1 MPDSSSQD
9 HDQRLKVL
17 LKEFFE
23 EFFQCF
29 FSDWAKRFDFSDLTW
44 LDKEVFLAPP
54 QGEKRQLDLVA
65 RLRIRPDAPPPQPDL
80 TELVAL
86 IHVEI
91 ESRESVQQFRPRM
104 FEYYTQLRR
113 DSGLPVLP
121 IGLYLR
127 VGLEGTGW
135 DAYEEHFWDHCL
147 LRFEYAYVGLP
158 SLEAEKYASG
168 EHLLGVALSALM
180 RTPRERRV
188 ELHAE
193 SLKRIALSNENDLR
207 RFLLAECREAY
218 VNLDESQRQQFE
230 ALLDT
235 EHYRETKPLMITTYE
250 RGKADG
256 KLEGKAEGKAEGKIE
271 ERREMVLFLLG
282 EKFGPLTSEVQQRI
296 TDLTPE
302 RLRQLLVDIVKAP
315 SLKELHLED

>member
-1 MPDSSSQD
+1 MPDSSSPD

-23 EFFQCF
+23 QFFQCF
-29 FSDWAKRFDFSDLTW
+29 FSKWAKRFDFSDITW

-65 RLRIRPDAPPPQPDL
+65 RLRIRPEVPPPLSDL

-86 IHVEI
+86 VHVEV
-91 ESRESVQQFRPRM
+91 ESRDSVQPFRPRM

-113 DSGLPVLP
+113 DSGLPVFP

-127 VGLEGTGW
+127 VGLEGIGW
-135 DAYEEHFWDHCL
+135 DAYEEYFWDHRL

-158 SLEAEKYASG
+158 SLQAEEYASG

-188 ELHAE
+188 ELYAE
-193 SLKRIALSNENDLR
+193 SLKRIVLSSENDWR
-207 RFLLAECREAY
+207 RHLLTECLEFY
-218 VNLDESQRQQFE
+218 VNLDEIQQRQFQT
-230 ALLDT
+230 LLDT

-250 RGKADG
+250 RGK
-256 KLEGKAEGKAEGKIE
+256 LEGKLEGKIE
-271 ERREMVLFLLG
+271 ERREMALLLLE
-282 EKFGPLTSEVQQRI
+282 EKFGSLAPAIHQRI
-296 TDLTPE
+296 AELAPE
-302 RLRQLLVDIVKAP
+302 QLRQILVDLVKAS
-315 SLKELHLED
+315 SLKELYLED